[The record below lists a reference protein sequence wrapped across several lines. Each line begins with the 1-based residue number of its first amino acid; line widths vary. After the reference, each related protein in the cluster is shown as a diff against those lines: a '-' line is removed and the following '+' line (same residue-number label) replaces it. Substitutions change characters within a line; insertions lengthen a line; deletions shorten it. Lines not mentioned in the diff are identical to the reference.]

1 MTEALI
7 LELVRTALSLAISLA
22 APLLG
27 IALFTGL
34 TVSVIQTATSV
45 QEQSLTFV
53 PKLLGVGGGVC
64 LLLPW
69 LLERAGNYLVDSIAL
84 AGSLAK

>member
-1 MTEALI
+1 MT
-7 LELVRTALSLAISLA
+7 AISLA
-22 APLLG
+22 VPLLT
-27 IALFTGL
+27 IALMTGL

-53 PKLLGVGGGVC
+53 PKLLGVGGGVA

-69 LLERAGNYLVDSIAL
+69 LLEESGAYLRYAISL
-84 AGSLAK
+84 AGSLAR

>member
-27 IALFTGL
+27 VALLIGL

-53 PKLLGVGGGVC
+53 PKLLGVGGGTA

-69 LLERAGNYLVDSIAL
+69 LLERAGTYLTDSITL

>member
-1 MTEALI
+1 MTEPLI
-7 LELVRTALSLAISLA
+7 LEIVRSALSLAIGMA
-22 APLLG
+22 APLLSV
-27 IALFTGL
+27 ALLIGL

-53 PKLLGVGGGVC
+53 PKLLGVGGGVA

-69 LLERAGNYLVDSIAL
+69 LLERSGGYLLESIAL